1 MAIFKKAILSISI
14 ILLIILSLA
23 QIVFGADTAKA
34 KEDAKLKKSMDDK
47 SIILEI
53 IPKKDEFE
61 ILEEHEEWYK
71 VNYKRIKGYVKKEQ
85 VEIISKENSKQT
97 NVTNEQKSQNTNEIQ
112 NNEEKNET
120 KENQNN
126 ENLTNQNE
134 ENATNQNNKENQ
146 TETQQN
152 QISQNELQQNQVDSN
167 VTSEESIKESIKSGD
182 KLYTKSEIQ
191 LFLRPLPNSMK
202 MQTLPLN
209 QEVTVI
215 DIANKWVYIAVD
227 GKNGWVR
234 KDLLSLEKQGET
246 KEEPKTEEKTE
257 NKKEEKA
264 DEKKEQENYI
274 NKTAYITSD
283 GINFRKEPNTDCE
296 ILKTFLLNAKVT
308 ILQEEGK
315 WYKVKHNDQEGYVLK
330 MYVSEKKV
338 SVTSRSASSRQQIE
352 AQENNNLTTSGDN
365 TSNVETT
372 SKENTTDSNESK
384 VDNNTSKEN
393 ITKEISSKQNEVVA
407 LAKKYLGCK
416 YVYGGASPSG
426 FDCSGLTMYIYKQFG
441 ISLPHSA
448 TAQSKRGIKI
458 QKENLQLGDLVFF
471 TNYRTNKG
479 IGHCGIYIG
488 DNKFIHASTEKT
500 GVITS
505 SLNSSSYQKR
515 YVTAVRMFLGE

>member
-1 MAIFKKAILSISI
+1 MAILKKAILSISI

-47 SIILEI
+47 SITLEI

-61 ILEEHEEWYK
+61 ILEEHDEWYK

-97 NVTNEQKSQNTNEIQ
+97 NVTNEQKSQNTNELEQ
-112 NNEEKNET
+112 N
-120 KENQNN
+120 QIN
-126 ENLTNQNE
+126 ENE
-134 ENATNQNNKENQ
+134 V
-146 TETQQN
+146 QQN
-152 QISQNELQQNQVDSN
+152 QIDSN
-167 VTSEESIKESIKSGD
+167 TAVVETNQEVIKMGD

-202 MQTLPLN
+202 MQTLAQN

-246 KEEPKTEEKTE
+246 KEEPKTEEKME

-338 SVTSRSASSRQQIE
+338 SVTSRSASSRQQTE
-352 AQENNNLTTSGDN
+352 AQGTNNLTTSGDN
-365 TSNVETT
+365 TSNIETI
-372 SKENTTDSNESK
+372 SKENTTDSNKSK

-426 FDCSGLTMYIYKQFG
+426 FDCSGLTMYIYKQLG

-448 TAQSKRGIKI
+448 TAQSKKGSKVE
-458 QKENLQLGDLVFF
+458 KENLQLGDLVFF

-515 YVTAVRMFLGE
+515 YVTAVRMF

>member
-1 MAIFKKAILSISI
+1 MAILKKAILSISI

-47 SIILEI
+47 SITLEI

-61 ILEEHEEWYK
+61 ILEEHDEWYK
-71 VNYKRIKGYVKKEQ
+71 VNYKKIKGYVKKEQ
-85 VEIISKENSKQT
+85 VEIISKENSKDS
-97 NVTNEQKSQNTNEIQ
+97 NITNEQKSQNTNEIQ
-112 NNEEKNET
+112 NNEVKNET

-134 ENATNQNNKENQ
+134 ENETNQNNKENQ

-152 QISQNELQQNQVDSN
+152 PISQNELQQNQVDTN
-167 VTSEESIKESIKSGD
+167 VTSEESIKSGD

-234 KDLLSLEKQGET
+234 KDLLYLEKQGET
-246 KEEPKTEEKTE
+246 KEEPKTEEKIE
-257 NKKEEKA
+257 NNKEE
-264 DEKKEQENYI
+264 KEQENYI

-296 ILKTFLLNAKVT
+296 VLKTFLLNAKVT

-315 WYKVKHNDQEGYVLK
+315 WYKVKHNDQIGYVLK
-330 MYVSEKKV
+330 TYVSEKKV
-338 SVTSRSASSRQQIE
+338 TVTSRSASSRQQPE
-352 AQENNNLTTSGDN
+352 VQENTQDS
-365 TSNVETT
+365 T
-372 SKENTTDSNESK
+372 SKEYVTGQ
-384 VDNNTSKEN
+384 
-393 ITKEISSKQNEVVA
+393 ISSKQNEVVA
-407 LAKKYLGCK
+407 FAKKYLGCK

-448 TAQSKRGIKI
+448 TAQSKKGSKVE
-458 QKENLQLGDLVFF
+458 KENLQLGDLVFF

-505 SLNSSSYQKR
+505 SLNSGSYQRR
-515 YVTAVRMFLGE
+515 YVTAVRMF

>member
-34 KEDAKLKKSMDDK
+34 KEDAKLKKTMDDK
-47 SIILEI
+47 SITLEI

-61 ILEEHEEWYK
+61 ILEEHDEWYK

-134 ENATNQNNKENQ
+134 ENETNQNNKENQ

-152 QISQNELQQNQVDSN
+152 QISQNELQQNQVDTN
-167 VTSEESIKESIKSGD
+167 VTSEESIKSGD

-202 MQTLPLN
+202 MQTLTRN

-296 ILKTFLLNAKVT
+296 VLKTFLLNAKVT

-338 SVTSRSASSRQQIE
+338 TVTSRSASSRQQSE
-352 AQENNNLTTSGDN
+352 AQETKNLN
-365 TSNVETT
+365 TSQ
-372 SKENTTDSNESK
+372 D
-384 VDNNTSKEN
+384 NTSKEN
-393 ITKEISSKQNEVVA
+393 VTKQNSSKQNEVVA

-448 TAQSKRGIKI
+448 TAQSKKGSKVE
-458 QKENLQLGDLVFF
+458 KENLQLGDLVFF

-505 SLNSSSYQKR
+505 SLNSGSYQKR
-515 YVTAVRMFLGE
+515 YVTAIRMF